1 MAILSFQIKY
11 CHWNKTG
18 VSSAE
23 WEQGYKLNKQCNG
36 AMCVFCLRTF
46 CQQTTRC
53 AKIGPKLKNVVEPF
67 FPHRFFP
74 KSFEQ
79 HIPNVEDDQIKKLI
93 YLEPRVFL
101 LLKCLLDKIW
111 AVWWGR
117 TSTTLVIGAFFCAAK
132 FEQGSPPPALHEA
145 CTYIFCARFARR
157 FLQGLEK
164 VSHHIF
170 ALPTKGAS

>member
-1 MAILSFQIKY
+1 MMEGHRAVKITCESDHPQERAPFHQ
-11 CHWNKTG
+11 N
-18 VSSAE
+18 VR
-23 WEQGYKLNKQCNG
+23 EQGYKLNKQCNG

-79 HIPNVEDDQIKKLI
+79 QIPNVEDDQIKKLI

-101 LLKCLLDKIW
+101 LLKCLQLFQI
-111 AVWWGR
+111 
-117 TSTTLVIGAFFCAAK
+117 LN
-132 FEQGSPPPALHEA
+132 Q
-145 CTYIFCARFARR
+145 
-157 FLQGLEK
+157 
-164 VSHHIF
+164 
-170 ALPTKGAS
+170 

>member
-18 VSSAE
+18 VSSTE

-79 HIPNVEDDQIKKLI
+79 QIPNVEDDQIKKLI

-101 LLKCLLDKIW
+101 LLKCLQLFQILYRW
-111 AVWWGR
+111 
-117 TSTTLVIGAFFCAAK
+117 IHFF
-132 FEQGSPPPALHEA
+132 ENV
-145 CTYIFCARFARR
+145 Y
-157 FLQGLEK
+157 FLNSMEYQDG
-164 VSHHIF
+164 I
-170 ALPTKGAS
+170 